1 MSQTIIA
8 LCTAEQLASA
18 IPDWQRYGIQF
29 ANTSERLNRFQAAD
43 CILCLPEMPVPLLS
57 AAWQRFSQNRFFI
70 AQGRQQWLDGQTR
83 QSVDFNQ
90 LLSTREQP
98 KKEQRAVPP
107 LFNKYKP
114 NSPVIRLVI

>member
-1 MSQTIIA
+1 
-8 LCTAEQLASA
+8 
-18 IPDWQRYGIQF
+18 
-29 ANTSERLNRFQAAD
+29 
-43 CILCLPEMPVPLLS
+43 MPVPLLS